1 MSLIPDLELGIW
13 NAWIFTIWL
22 IISPF
27 LSGIIVNE
35 KRISKN
41 LRASAP
47 MKHEKTFNVISMAAV
62 IFGFIYS
69 IFLPLKINTI
79 WFYIGLL
86 IFFIGLSIDFSVFY
100 TLRKSEL
107 DKPFTKGPY
116 KYSRHPIYIALLLIT
131 TSITIMSLSW
141 IFSLVV
147 IILIIHLILS
157 VPAEEKYCLKKYG
170 KEYQDYMNKTPR
182 WIGFTTRIKN

>member
-147 IILIIHLILS
+147 IILI
-157 VPAEEKYCLKKYG
+157 VPRVV
-170 KEYQDYMNKTPR
+170 MR
-182 WIGFTTRIKN
+182 